1 MQERKKK
8 IKEDRKLG
16 KREIYCRN
24 IEKDREKAR
33 YIDRKKKRANN
44 IKKYQWLLSA

>member
-1 MQERKKK
+1 MIMQERKKK

-44 IKKYQWLLSA
+44 VRKKKY